1 MSKLFNPED
10 LWVPSDQVSV
20 ISRSEVEKC
29 IGPITEPLQLLSG
42 GQANTNIRIGE
53 DQVLRLYR
61 RDASIAGK
69 ELSLIRQNWKTFVVP
84 EVIGSGD
91 GFLWMKYVCHS
102 PLEDQAEVGEALGK
116 ALAEIHSYAYE
127 TAGFIGTDLKIEEPM
142 ENFVTDM
149 WDYLCSFMDMP
160 PKPALPTSLLDVVI
174 DFFDTKI
181 EGLQEVAGLPVLLHG
196 DFKVSNLHASDQG
209 KPLILDWEFAYAGS
223 ALMDIGQLFRWP
235 CPPAFEKAFQ
245 QAYQISGGHLTDRW
259 KYWASILDT
268 INLVGMLYK
277 SAPESQKSLD
287 ITARIKTTLQA
298 G

>member
-1 MSKLFNPED
+1 MTKLFNPED
-10 LWVPSDQVSV
+10 SWVPSGQVNV

-29 IGPITEPLQLLSG
+29 IGSTAESLQLLSG
-42 GQANTNIRIGE
+42 GQANTNIRIGN

-61 RDASIAGK
+61 RDASVAGK
-69 ELSLIRQNWKTFVVP
+69 ELSLIRKHWKALVVP

-91 GFLWMKYVCHS
+91 GFLWMKYVNHS

-116 ALAEIHSYAYE
+116 ALAEIHSHTYE

-160 PKPALPTSLLDVVI
+160 PKSSLPSSLLDEVI
-174 DFFDTKI
+174 EFFDSKI
-181 EGLQEVAGLPVLLHG
+181 EGLQEVAGSPVLLHG
-196 DFKVSNLHASDQG
+196 DFKVSNLHGTDQG
-209 KPLILDWEFAYAGS
+209 KPLVLDWEFAYAGS

-235 CPPAFEKAFQ
+235 ISSAFEQVFQ
-245 QAYQISGGHLTDRW
+245 KAYQISRGRLADRW
-259 KYWASILDT
+259 KYWAGVLDL

-277 SAPESQKSLD
+277 STPESQKSSD
-287 ITARIKTTLQA
+287 ITVKIKTTLQA